1 MALVIPHGLAQPVT
15 TALRTLPV
23 VLVVLL
29 STPAWITWPFLSDQ
43 RQQRVIQVIRELAA
57 WASHDPVRPANSQSA
72 VAANTAIPEF

>member
-29 STPAWITWPFLSDQ
+29 STPAWLTWPFLSDRRQ
-43 RQQRVIQVIRELAA
+43 RRVVQMTRELAA
-57 WASHDPVRPANSQSA
+57 WATQSA
-72 VAANTAIPEF
+72 PRR